1 MTRDT
6 ARDTAQESARDSAQD
21 LPQGGAAPPPTL
33 GERLD
38 AQGRGLAARL
48 LTPLP
53 WAGPLRVFVDHAAGL
68 VVCAGRFDRVESAP
82 DRPVPLVAERSR
94 VRPRPVYGA
103 RGATGREA
111 AAPPAGPDAGRA
123 PGRSPAPRPPSDGGA
138 ARPDGP
144 RDEVLPAAT
153 RARLRAAVGPAADL
167 MRVHHDEP
175 ADALART
182 RRADAVTV
190 GRDVFFRR
198 GRLRPREER
207 GFGLLVHEATHV
219 LALMRPGAAWHR
231 ATGAG
236 VRAEEAE
243 ALAAERAAAP
253 GVFPPAGGPPP
264 GPSTRSGA
272 ASARPPGPAAGAPA
286 AGPAVAPA
294 PPSASAAA
302 PAMAAPA
309 DREAAGAA
317 PSPAPVDVQALR
329 RDLIDDVM
337 RRLRDEFERGG

>member
-6 ARDTAQESARDSAQD
+6 AQDGAQDTEQD
-21 LPQGGAAPPPTL
+21 LPQGGAAPLPTL

-68 VVCAGRFDRVESAP
+68 VVCAGRFERVESAP
-82 DRPVPLVAERSR
+82 DRPVPLVAERSANR
-94 VRPRPVYGA
+94 SRPAASGLPGA
-103 RGATGREA
+103 AGREA
-111 AAPPAGPDAGRA
+111 AVPPAGPDAGLT
-123 PGRSPAPRPPSDGGA
+123 PGRSPAPPPRPPSA
-138 ARPDGP
+138 APDGP
-144 RDEVLPAAT
+144 RGDVLPAAT
-153 RARLRAAVGPAADL
+153 RARLRGAVGPAADAL
-167 MRVHHDEP
+167 RVHQDEP
-175 ADALART
+175 ADALARA

-190 GRDVFFRR
+190 GRDVYFRR
-198 GRLRPREER
+198 GRLRPQEER

-236 VRAEEAE
+236 ARAEEAE

-253 GVFPPAGGPPP
+253 GAFPQTGSPLP
-264 GPSTRSGA
+264 GPSARSGA
-272 ASARPPGPAAGAPA
+272 VPARPPGSAAVAPA
-286 AGPAVAPA
+286 AAPAVAPAPA

-302 PAMAAPA
+302 RAMAAPA

-317 PSPAPVDVQALR
+317 PAPPPVDVQALR
-329 RDLIDDVM
+329 RELIDDVM
-337 RRLRDEFERGG
+337 RRLRDESERGG